1 MELLVFYKAIET
13 KSTDMLQ
20 AAMSSNW
27 QAVADCEKACA
38 VLIGELRAQAEAQT
52 LSAQERKEKTRIM
65 QRILRNDAQI
75 RLLAEPWLATL
86 EYMGTAPAGSALH

>member
-1 MELLVFYKAIET
+1 MELLDFYKAIET

-65 QRILRNDAQI
+65 QPDRPCIDAP
-75 RLLAEPWLATL
+75 LGLTP
-86 EYMGTAPAGSALH
+86 SKVFS

>member
-1 MELLVFYKAIET
+1 MELLDFYKAIET

-38 VLIGELRAQAEAQT
+38 VLIGELRAQAEA
-52 LSAQERKEKTRIM
+52 
-65 QRILRNDAQI
+65 
-75 RLLAEPWLATL
+75 
-86 EYMGTAPAGSALH
+86 